1 LLQCKAY
8 TSQSQNMAQFNT
20 TLSLYI
26 PRVVDTW
33 ANVEAISSIFN
44 QLDIGNISRIDFVQK
59 QGGNGIIYYQAF
71 IYLSEW
77 YDTTSARN
85 LQERIMN
92 YAEDPENSA
101 AARIVYDDP
110 WFWLL
115 FVNTNPVTEVERDL
129 RQRLQ
134 IAEQS
139 QRNAF
144 QLIAHLD
151 MQCQNNAYWASCAL
165 GHANSLQTN
174 VDFLMTH
181 LGLSIQQD
189 ATLPQSLPVPPPSPL
204 LRTTNTPF
212 GASHTHFHE
221 SEEFGNSMVY
231 PEPLSWEHIAATPPF
246 GLAAPDWE
254 ADDETIAECFGAW
267 ANDQIHEDDECGWN
281 SSSKTSTSAHS
292 AKYSSSASG
301 DEMSEIDEDEGLMP
315 FVHTQETQ
323 RPRALTEEKELE
335 NRRRQKCQSQCNLVN
350 NVTPPPP
357 SISNVCKPVHG
368 TIRNDENGDAW
379 RWNNNYSRWFLLYR
393 ANPIIDEDCCMG
405 V

>member
-1 LLQCKAY
+1 
-8 TSQSQNMAQFNT
+8 MAHFNT
-20 TLSLYI
+20 NLSLYI

-33 ANVEAISSIFN
+33 ASAEAITPIFD

-59 QGGNGIIYYQAF
+59 QSENSIIYYQAF
-71 IYLSEW
+71 IYFSEW

-92 YAEDPENSA
+92 YAEDPDNSS

-110 WFWLL
+110 WYWLL
-115 FVNTNPVTEVERDL
+115 FANTNPVTEVERDL
-129 RQRLQ
+129 RERLQ

-181 LGLSIQQD
+181 LGLSNQQD
-189 ATLPQSLPVPPPSPL
+189 ATLPQALPVPPSNPL

-212 GASHTHFHE
+212 GASHTHFLE

-231 PEPLSWEHIAATPPF
+231 PEPLSWEHIATNPPF
-246 GLAAPDWE
+246 GLAAPGWE
-254 ADDETIAECFGAW
+254 ADDETISELEHKECFGAW
-267 ANDQIHEDDECGWN
+267 DNDQIHEDDECDWN

-292 AKYSSSASG
+292 AKYSSSASS
-301 DEMSEIDEDEGLMP
+301 DEMDEIDENEGLVS
-315 FVHTQETQ
+315 FVHMQETQ
-323 RPRALTEEKELE
+323 RPRALTEEDELE
-335 NRRRQKCQSQCNLVN
+335 TRRRQKYQPKCIRVN

-357 SISNVCKPVHG
+357 SFSDEEKPVHG

-379 RWNNNYSRWFLLYR
+379 RWNNNYSRWFLIYH
-393 ANPIIDEDCCMG
+393 ANPIIDDDCCMG

>member
-1 LLQCKAY
+1 MEKYAIYRNRIFFLFLKKKLKYFFLLQCKAY

-85 LQERIMN
+85 LQERIIN

-101 AARIVYDDP
+101 AARIVYDYP
-110 WFWLL
+110 LFWLL

-134 IAEQS
+134 IAEQT

-144 QLIAHLD
+144 QWIAHLD

-181 LGLSIQQD
+181 LGLSIQQ
-189 ATLPQSLPVPPPSPL
+189 
-204 LRTTNTPF
+204 
-212 GASHTHFHE
+212 
-221 SEEFGNSMVY
+221 
-231 PEPLSWEHIAATPPF
+231 AATF
-246 GLAAPDWE
+246 L
-254 ADDETIAECFGAW
+254 
-267 ANDQIHEDDECGWN
+267 QR
-281 SSSKTSTSAHS
+281 S
-292 AKYSSSASG
+292 AKFHFPGPPDNSF
-301 DEMSEIDEDEGLMP
+301 LRP
-315 FVHTQETQ
+315 FSQFFAMFQETGSTAGQ
-323 RPRALTEEKELE
+323 A
-335 NRRRQKCQSQCNLVN
+335 
-350 NVTPPPP
+350 
-357 SISNVCKPVHG
+357 
-368 TIRNDENGDAW
+368 
-379 RWNNNYSRWFLLYR
+379 
-393 ANPIIDEDCCMG
+393 
-405 V
+405 